1 MSYAQIEDVEHYLN
15 VVFTPAGR
23 TIVQGYLDAASAK
36 IDSFCQRDFLLHTD
50 AAIKC
55 DGNDLDTLLIRE
67 TPIISIASLKIDND
81 VISSD
86 KFVSYDWGKIRLKN
100 GLTFT
105 EDIQNIEIVLTHG
118 YLEVPGMIKHI
129 CVLLVKDLIHGT
141 LKFEETEGAN
151 EIKMG
156 DIEVRYEDADKTI
169 LLTDKMKEDLL
180 PFVKKFVEVV

>member
-23 TIVQGYLDAASAK
+23 TIVQKFLNAASAK
-36 IDSFCQRDFLLHTD
+36 IDSFCQRDFLLHTTTV
-50 AAIKC
+50 IKY

-67 TPIISIASLKIDND
+67 TPIITITSLKINDD
-81 VISSD
+81 VIASD

-118 YLEVPGMIKHI
+118 YSEVPDMINHV
-129 CVLLVKDLIHGT
+129 CTLLVKDLIQGT
-141 LKFEETEGAN
+141 LRFEETEGAS

-156 DIEVRYEDADKTI
+156 DVEIRYEDADKAI
-169 LLTDKMKEDLL
+169 LLTEKIKDDLR

>member
-23 TIVQGYLDAASAK
+23 TIVQKFLDVASAK

-50 AAIKC
+50 ATIKY

-67 TPIISIASLKIDND
+67 TPIVSIASLKISDD
-81 VISSD
+81 VIGSD

-105 EDIQNIEIVLTHG
+105 EDIQNIEIVLTYG
-118 YLEVPGMIKHI
+118 YSEVPGMIKHI
-129 CVLLVKDLIHGT
+129 CVLLVKDLIQDT
-141 LKFEETEGAN
+141 LKFEETEGAKG
-151 EIKMG
+151 IKMG
-156 DIEVRYEDADKTI
+156 DVDIAYEDADKTI
-169 LLTDKMKEDLL
+169 LLTEKMKDDLL
-180 PFVKKFVEVV
+180 PFVKKFVEVI